1 MNINLETHA
10 HKHLEINYIEVYT
23 NIENGTNTHL
33 KHIHCYIHTHIEIK
47 AGYTVKQTNVHLC
60 IWECGYYL
68 QRDLL
73 SICW

>member
-47 AGYTVKQTNVHLC
+47 ATP
-60 IWECGYYL
+60 
-68 QRDLL
+68 
-73 SICW
+73 